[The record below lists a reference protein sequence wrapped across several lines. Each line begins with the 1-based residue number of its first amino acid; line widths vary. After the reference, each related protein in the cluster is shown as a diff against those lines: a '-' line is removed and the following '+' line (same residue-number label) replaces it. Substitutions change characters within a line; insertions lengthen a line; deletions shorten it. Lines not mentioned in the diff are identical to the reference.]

1 MLSEQRYKEILNLLD
16 REGSVKT
23 STLCSLLGASR
34 ETIRRDLENMEARN
48 LLKRIHGGAMG
59 LDFTQE
65 NGASYI
71 SFDKRQKE
79 NQDSKEAVARAAAD
93 YIREGQAIALDSGT
107 TALALAKVIKEK
119 FRSLTVVTNS
129 LAVANE
135 LADAEGITL
144 VMTGGIYRPDEEAFV
159 SEIDIIDIKEL
170 KKTTTFLI
178 FKNTGKGVELVSED
192 NDNISLDRDKVEDI
206 RKASNRAD
214 KKRIAFDDLIN
225 HTDDILV
232 ARDIVNIA
240 EKGRNPYTF
249 FRVIDREEDSYN
261 IEIYDS
267 LSKQLTNSWLED
279 SYVAY
284 PGDRVKTKSKLSI
297 NENNT
302 MYTSVKE
309 VYKIEGISSYFESLS
324 LWDDIPRYYTISKYT
339 YD

>member
-48 LLKRIHGGAMG
+48 LLKRIHGGAIG

-65 NGASYI
+65 NGASYT

-159 SEIDIIDIKEL
+159 SDIA
-170 KKTTTFLI
+170 TLI
-178 FKNTGKGVELVSED
+178 FSK
-192 NDNISLDRDKVEDI
+192 
-206 RKASNRAD
+206 
-214 KKRIAFDDLIN
+214 IN
-225 HTDDILV
+225 VD
-232 ARDIVNIA
+232 
-240 EKGRNPYTF
+240 TF
-249 FRVIDREEDSYN
+249 FLTTCGISVERGITYPRMDEIIVQNRMMEAAERTIVITDSSKLGTNSLVRMCGIDAIAMIITDAGISPSQEAAFKKAGVRIVVSREREEEEYGVQ
-261 IEIYDS
+261 
-267 LSKQLTNSWLED
+267 KQ
-279 SYVAY
+279 
-284 PGDRVKTKSKLSI
+284 
-297 NENNT
+297 
-302 MYTSVKE
+302 
-309 VYKIEGISSYFESLS
+309 
-324 LWDDIPRYYTISKYT
+324 
-339 YD
+339 